1 MGQRVQ
7 LGAQMMLKALLAV
20 VLAFP
25 VFHQD
30 LPKTP
35 EKDAELEAVATAVH
49 RESKGDPRI
58 AAMTLTIGRHESN
71 YSSRICRSECRGREC
86 DPRRLK
92 GGALEYRARGCF
104 QMHRNGITDAEWAAL
119 KGPGTIDAQVKE
131 ATRRVR
137 SAFATCK
144 KQGALGAIR
153 AYAGRGCESPLKD
166 EAARLATYEG
176 IRRRL

>member
-1 MGQRVQ
+1 
-7 LGAQMMLKALLAV
+7 MMLKAVVAV

-86 DPRRLK
+86 DPRRVK
-92 GGALEYRARGCF
+92 GGVEYRARGCF
-104 QMHRNGITDAEWAAL
+104 QMHRNGLRDDEWDAL
-119 KGPGTIDAQVKE
+119 KGPGSIDAQAKE
-131 ATRRVR
+131 AARRVR
-137 SAFATCK
+137 SAFATCP
-144 KQGALGAIR
+144 KQGAVGAIR

-166 EAARLATYEG
+166 EQARLATYES